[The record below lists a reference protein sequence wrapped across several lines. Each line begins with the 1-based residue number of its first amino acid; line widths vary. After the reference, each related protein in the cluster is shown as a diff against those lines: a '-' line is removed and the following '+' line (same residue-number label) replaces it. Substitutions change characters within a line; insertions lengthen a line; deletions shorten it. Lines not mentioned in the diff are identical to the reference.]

1 MIEEYEKFCN
11 DFQNDPEIGSDLPM
25 NRLYHPNSDFLSP
38 SLLLKKRKIEQFIN
52 EMKTIVKAMETNE
65 CEIEKIN
72 NILSL
77 IDVYNNSDDEF
88 NFGPE
93 SDDDDVN
100 PSNIFIKQMEKEN
113 ANQMNANQMNAN
125 QMNTNQ
131 MNTNQM
137 NANQMN
143 KGPTNTIDDSYNN
156 FISKLNDTSKRIF
169 KNDDNK
175 YLDNYIKLSNI
186 Y

>member
-1 MIEEYEKFCN
+1 MDEYEKFCA

-25 NRLYHPNSDFLSP
+25 NRPYNPNSNSNYLSP

-52 EMKTIVKAMETNE
+52 EMKTIVKSMETNE

-77 IDVYNNSDDEF
+77 IDVYNNDEDEF

-93 SDDDDVN
+93 SDDDDN
-100 PSNIFIKQMEKEN
+100 NSNIFVKQMEKEMAGQTN
-113 ANQMNANQMNAN
+113 KEQTKEQM
-125 QMNTNQ
+125 
-131 MNTNQM
+131 
-137 NANQMN
+137 
-143 KGPTNTIDDSYNN
+143 KSIDESYNN
-156 FISKLNDTSKRIF
+156 FMSGLNDTSKRLF

-175 YLDNYIKLSNI
+175 YLDNYIRLSSV